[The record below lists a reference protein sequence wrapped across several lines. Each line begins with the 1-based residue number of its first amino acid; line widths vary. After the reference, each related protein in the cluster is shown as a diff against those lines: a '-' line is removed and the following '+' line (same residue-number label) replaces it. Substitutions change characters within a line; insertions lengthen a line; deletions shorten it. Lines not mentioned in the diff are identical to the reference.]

1 MSSIFSATLE
11 HIFKLNVT
19 MLQYHLHEKTP
30 IGDLVAIILYIT
42 KLMTLLIGVCQESCT
57 LVLPY

>member
-1 MSSIFSATLE
+1 
-11 HIFKLNVT
+11 

-30 IGDLVAIILYIT
+30 IGDLVAIILYIM